1 MDGHRQVD
9 GRSQRTGPTAMND
22 AALDREIA
30 SLLAVD
36 PSPEFLARV
45 RTRVAE
51 EPDPRAWRRSWT
63 FALATVTVAFI
74 GAVVVWRSGQ
84 QTPSSQAPI
93 RTPQFAE
100 AVAPPAPAPVA
111 VEVERP
117 QASRP
122 ARPTSQARE
131 TANLI
136 PMISADDAKTFD
148 VLLSAIRRDDVVL
161 NADMPNSAL
170 SASTLAVAPITIEP
184 VTVPELLEGGV
195 E

>member
-1 MDGHRQVD
+1 MDGHAHDQV
-9 GRSQRTGPTAMND
+9 TD
-22 AALDREIA
+22 AALDREIE
-30 SLLAVD
+30 SLLASE

-63 FALATVTVAFI
+63 FALATVTVALI
-74 GAVVVWRSGQ
+74 GAVVVWQSGQ
-84 QTPSSQAPI
+84 QAPSSQAPV
-93 RTPQFAE
+93 RTPQFAD

-111 VEVERP
+111 APVAVEVERP
-117 QASRP
+117 RASRP
-122 ARPTSQARE
+122 ARPISQARE

-136 PMISADDAKTFD
+136 PMISADDAKAFD
-148 VLLSAIRRDDVVL
+148 MLLSAIRRDDVVL

-184 VTVPELLEGGV
+184 VTVPEPMEGGV